1 MEFQANF
8 LENNAH
14 FLKDTFNYFQIT
26 DKHRNIK

>member
-26 DKHRNIK
+26 DKNIK